1 MAVCRCAPPFLYF
14 AVQWFILYGMKKL
27 IAFFSILLSLVI
39 APLTDANELTTYSS
53 EYISSFSSD
62 ITINKDT
69 SVTITEVIEYHTTED
84 KHGIYRYIPYKYND
98 GGTIK
103 IMDVEAI
110 SVTDETGKVI
120 PFTVDQSDKFVSL
133 QIGDPDTTFVG
144 TRKYSINYTV
154 GQAIDEYLTYVELY
168 WDITGEGWQ
177 FPILKSQATIRSPY
191 ADIQKIICYSGAGGS
206 TDQNCE
212 EKIIDNQTARFTYS
226 QPIAYG
232 DNMTV
237 ALQLSSA
244 NSLVFPTTFE
254 KKVQWLW
261 NNWILMLL
269 PLPTIVFF
277 GWWYKKGRDY
287 EFISANVFEVNE
299 KNPQRLRSLWFKRR
313 KPFVYEPLKGITAGE
328 AGALIDEKVDSQDVI
343 AELLELARKK
353 FIKIELIET
362 KKLFGTKRDYKISQ
376 LKKMSVEVPEVQ
388 KYLYE
393 KLFAQKNVVTVSELK
408 GTFYLTMQEAAKK
421 LEASLVS
428 KKVYVTSPTTARA
441 YAVLA
446 CIFLFAGLFSGIIF
460 VYADLNILWTL
471 AVLLPQLPVCML
483 LAYNMPQKTAVG
495 TNLWS
500 QARGLQ
506 QSIKNG
512 KWREEIKEK
521 NLFIEEVLPFAVSLG
536 VVNQLAKQMK
546 ALNIQ
551 PPKYMHAAGMTT
563 WNTQQ
568 FVSGFSNEVASSLAY
583 NPSSSSSSGGSG
595 FGGGSS
601 GGGGGGGG
609 GGSW

>member
-1 MAVCRCAPPFLYF
+1 MIILFSFLCAL
-14 AVQWFILYGMKKL
+14 
-27 IAFFSILLSLVI
+27 FFVPLSQ
-39 APLTDANELTTYSS
+39 ANEVETSSPEYS
-53 EYISSFSSD
+53 EYIGSFVSD

-69 SVTITEVIEYHTTED
+69 SVTITEKIEYYTTDE

-98 GGTIK
+98 GGTIQV
-103 IMDVEAI
+103 MNVEAI
-110 SVTDETGKVI
+110 SVADETGKVI
-120 PFTVDQSDKFVSL
+120 PFTVDYSDKFVTVK
-133 QIGDPDTTFVG
+133 IGDPNSTFVG
-144 TRKYSINYTV
+144 TKTYSINYTIE
-154 GQAIDEYLTYVELY
+154 QAIDEYLTYDELY

-177 FPILKSQATIRSPY
+177 FPILNSQATVHSPY
-191 ADIQKIICYSGAGGS
+191 ADIQNIVCYSGVSGS
-206 TDQNCE
+206 TDQNCK
-212 EKIIDNQTARFTYS
+212 EKLVTSQSANFSYS
-226 QPIAYG
+226 LPIHYG

-237 ALQLSSA
+237 ALQLSPK
-244 NSLVFPTTFE
+244 NSLVFPTQLE
-254 KKVQWLW
+254 KNIEWVL
-261 NNWILMLL
+261 NNWILILL
-269 PLPTIVFF
+269 PLPTLLFCT
-277 GWWYKKGRDY
+277 WWYKKGRDY
-287 EFISANVFEVNE
+287 EFISPNVFELNE

-313 KPFVYEPLKGITAGE
+313 KPFVYEPLKGVTAGE
-328 AGALIDEKVDSQDVI
+328 AGALVDEKVDSQDVI

-376 LKKMSVEVPEVQ
+376 LKKVTPDTPEVQ

-393 KLFAQKNVVTVSELK
+393 KLFVKKNMVTVSDLK
-408 GTFYLTMQEAAKK
+408 GTFYVTMQEAAKK
-421 LEASLVS
+421 IEASLMN
-428 KKVYVTSPTTARA
+428 KKVYVNSPTTVRA
-441 YAVLA
+441 YAVTA
-446 CIFLFAGLFSGIIF
+446 CIFLFAGLFAGIIY
-460 VYADLNILWTL
+460 VYADLHIVWPF

-483 LAYNMPQKTAVG
+483 LAYNMPQKSAVG

-500 QARGLQ
+500 QAKGLQ
-506 QSIKNG
+506 RSIQYG

-536 VVNQLAKQMK
+536 VVNQLAKQME
-546 ALNIQ
+546 ALNLQ
-551 PPKYMHAAGMTT
+551 PPKYMHAVGMTS

-583 NPSSSSSSGGSG
+583 NPSSSNSSGGSG